1 MYERVRMIMNVRVF
15 HSLVYLSSA
24 RIPAPR
30 RPFGM
35 IVAVLLLSLFT
46 SQCSGVAR
54 LPLLKA
60 EKSHQLHSLEEEGG
74 EDYEFN
80 RRGPLSSNFAY
91 VSTPWK
97 KGTHPDESEDLFD
110 NNVFLPDLGA
120 PEAKTKPGPKTPP
133 DSKPGPKAQ
142 PSAKKEAEE
151 IPRSGIFLE
160 RINHFNLHLSLFSL
174 LSSLFSLS
182 LSLCLP
188 LSLSLSLSLLSL
200 PPSLSYSQRHGLG

>member
-54 LPLLKA
+54 LPLLKD

-91 VSTPWK
+91 VSTP
-97 KGTHPDESEDLFD
+97 
-110 NNVFLPDLGA
+110 
-120 PEAKTKPGPKTPP
+120 
-133 DSKPGPKAQ
+133 
-142 PSAKKEAEE
+142 
-151 IPRSGIFLE
+151 
-160 RINHFNLHLSLFSL
+160 
-174 LSSLFSLS
+174 
-182 LSLCLP
+182 
-188 LSLSLSLSLLSL
+188 
-200 PPSLSYSQRHGLG
+200 